1 MGRGVQKR
9 VGRGGDEF
17 GGLER
22 SPAKSRRSDDKEEE
36 GEQDLQKGERERR
49 EIGRGVR
56 TPLDRERESE
66 VQAGRKGRRGVR
78 RRESEVEVER
88 LELRDRLGLSFFGY
102 SSSKEGPSI
111 LFVSAL
117 VRRRVS

>member
-1 MGRGVQKR
+1 MKTPSDRGRESGVK
-9 VGRGGDEF
+9 VGR
-17 GGLER
+17 
-22 SPAKSRRSDDKEEE
+22 KS
-36 GEQDLQKGERERR
+36 
-49 EIGRGVR
+49 
-56 TPLDRERESE
+56 
-66 VQAGRKGRRGVR
+66 RRGVR

-102 SSSKEGPSI
+102 SSSREGPSI